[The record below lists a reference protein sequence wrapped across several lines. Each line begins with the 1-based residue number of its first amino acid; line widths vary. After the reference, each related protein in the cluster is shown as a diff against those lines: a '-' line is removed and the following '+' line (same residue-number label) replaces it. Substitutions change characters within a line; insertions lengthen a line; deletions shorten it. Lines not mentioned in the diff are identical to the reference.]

1 MWEVCSRDPLLLG
14 LPLKGQEEEELV
26 ARAQC
31 GWFLVLIDSLE
42 LCISFP
48 VTHLI
53 LIVYMSG
60 KAPA

>member
-1 MWEVCSRDPLLLG
+1 MDQREVCSGDPLLLG

-42 LCISFP
+42 LCKP
-48 VTHLI
+48 L
-53 LIVYMSG
+53 
-60 KAPA
+60 